1 MNTDTKYF
9 EVFLTRELQ
18 ARYYVKAEDE
28 MTAHELAWKEFDDEI
43 YREEWNL
50 QPNSSDWE
58 YETIVEEINP
68 SNLDDY
74 TDEWLVAEEEDFLAA
89 VNYGGEV

>member
-1 MNTDTKYF
+1 MDTKYF

>member
-1 MNTDTKYF
+1 MDTKYF

-28 MTAHELAWKEFDDEI
+28 MTANELAWEKFDDEI